1 MRAKRGLCL
10 DVNCLPKE
18 LLQFQTMASLE
29 LVSVAAGSCW
39 SDGDL
44 ETLRSQD
51 GSYFDSA
58 LTIVC
63 FEGSKYV
70 VRDDEVKRCMS
81 GGSKRQSRADEQ
93 KKSRRRM
100 GVTKHMM
107 AFRSLGSRFLVL
119 DLWTIFAISSF
130 RVVQVICY

>member
-1 MRAKRGLCL
+1 
-10 DVNCLPKE
+10 
-18 LLQFQTMASLE
+18 MASLE
-29 LVSVAAGSCW
+29 LVRVAAGSCW

-51 GSYFDSA
+51 VSYFDSA
-58 LTIVC
+58 VSMVC
-63 FEGSKYV
+63 FKGSRYV
-70 VRDDEVKRCMS
+70 VRDDEVKKVQEVARD
-81 GGSKRQSRADEQ
+81 RYDEQ
-93 KKSRRRM
+93 NNRSRSRSR